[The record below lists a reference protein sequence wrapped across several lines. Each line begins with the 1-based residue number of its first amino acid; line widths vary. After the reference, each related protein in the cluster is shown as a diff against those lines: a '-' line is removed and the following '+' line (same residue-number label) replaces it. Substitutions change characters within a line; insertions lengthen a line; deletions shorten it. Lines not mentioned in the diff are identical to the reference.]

1 MTTAEQLR
9 AEGEARGQTK
19 WQAKLLLRQLTVKF
33 GPLPDHVIDRVRAGN
48 PAELETWAERI
59 LTATTLDQF
68 FA

>member
-9 AEGEARGQTK
+9 AEGQVRT
-19 WQAKLLLRQLTVKF
+19 LLRLLSLKF
-33 GPLPDHVIDRVRAGN
+33 GSLPDDIVRRVQAAN
-48 PAELETWAERI
+48 PAELEARTERI